1 MNHDVAVDIVARQ
14 PDGKFVLYMVEV
26 GPWSE
31 EQVVP
36 ELRRIQDRL
45 YKFISVAVD
54 GHLAKTYPDS
64 VGRGVVIRL
73 DCYDTPEE
81 PVAEFFAKF
90 VAYNRNRE
98 DLAAYIKA
106 KGFISGLEFEYSRD
120 TLADRS
126 ERQAMHHMGIID

>member
-1 MNHDVAVDIVARQ
+1 MNHDVIVDIVATQ

-26 GPWSE
+26 GPWRE
-31 EQVVP
+31 EQVVA
-36 ELRRIQDRL
+36 ELRRVQDRL

-73 DCYDTPEE
+73 DCYDTPKE
-81 PVAEFFAKF
+81 PVEEFFARF
-90 VAYNRNRE
+90 VAYNRNRA
-98 DLAAYIKA
+98 DLIADITA
-106 KGFISGLEFEYSRD
+106 KGFISGLDFEYSRD

-126 ERQAMHHMGIID
+126 ERQAMRHT